1 MRNFAWICGLLLAL
15 ALPVRGAEIRFD
27 FGDAPIDSTPTNFI
41 AEVSGEGQPGIWK
54 IVSDKVPS
62 GFTPFAGQEQE
73 FTSRGVLAQTS
84 TDPTDERFPMLLFTG
99 EKFRNFTFTTRFKLV
114 SGVAEQMAGV
124 VFRYQNPTNYYVVRA
139 SGLGNNVRFYKVVN
153 GERSAPIGPAIPVSA
168 GEWHTLAVQCEGTQI
183 TFWFN
188 NRLVMPPLGDNSLS
202 EGLLGFRTKSDAV
215 VYYADATV
223 QYTPI
228 VPGAQVAVNKT
239 LDIQSR
245 LLGLRIYQLQTNGT
259 TRVIA
264 SKDPAE
270 IGMEGTEAEL
280 NAIRQGTISF
290 GREKGAK
297 LVTLP
302 LNDRNGEHIAAVR
315 VRLETFLGET
325 QDNAVNRARM
335 AVKVMQAQIGSEKDL
350 E

>member
-1 MRNFAWICGLLLAL
+1 MRFFGWISGLLLAL
-15 ALPVRGAEIRFD
+15 AFPLHSAEIRFD
-27 FGDAPIDSTPTNFI
+27 FGDAQVGSLPTNFV
-41 AEVSGEGQPGIWK
+41 AELSGVGEPGVWK
-54 IVSDKVPS
+54 IVRDQVPS
-62 GFTPFAGQEQE
+62 GFAPFAGQEQE

-84 TDPTDERFPMLLFTG
+84 TDPADERFPMLLFTG
-99 EKFRNFTFTTRFKLV
+99 EKFRNFRFTTRFKLV
-114 SGVAEQMAGV
+114 SGAVEQMAGV

-153 GERSAPIGPAIPVSA
+153 GQRSDPIGPAIPVAA
-168 GEWHTLAVQCEGTQI
+168 GTWHTLAVQCEGTQI
-183 TFWFN
+183 SFWFDD
-188 NRLVMPPLGDNSLS
+188 RLVMPPLGDNSLN

-215 VYYADATV
+215 VYYSDSV
-223 QYTPI
+223 VHYTP
-228 VPGAQVAVNKT
+228 VVSGAQVAVNKT
-239 LDIQSR
+239 LEIQSR

-280 NAIRQGTISF
+280 NAIKHGTTSY
-290 GREKGAK
+290 GKDKEAK

-315 VRLETFLGET
+315 VRLETFFGET

-335 AVKVMQAQIGSEKDL
+335 VVKVIQNRIGSEADL